1 MEASPT
7 KVIQYF
13 NGEKQNLI
21 PLFQRPYTW
30 KQSNWQSLWD
40 DLMVQYDLDDSSTHF
55 MGAIVSIPAV
65 STPVGVS
72 KHLIIDGQ
80 QRLTTVSIILCAL
93 RDCLEEKPATRIQE
107 VYLKNPYCELED
119 TLKFVP
125 TQVDRDI
132 YKSIA
137 LDWKVPTTET
147 LMGQAYHFF
156 KKQLCK
162 GLDTNG
168 ELVVPTKVLT
178 VIEHSLQVVMINLGN
193 DDDPYLIFESLNFK
207 GAPLTQADLVR
218 NYILMRFR
226 HSISTGG
233 EQEIIYDRYWKPLE
247 NALGDNLTEFL
258 RHYMMKDGFNINQ
271 GGIYAAIKTKLKS
284 MEITQDVEKEVKSI
298 QRFGEFYEKILCL
311 KPEANKAIRERL
323 ENIQALK
330 VTTAYPLLLRL
341 LDAYQSQQIRQM
353 ELEKC
358 LGLIESYIV
367 RRTVC
372 EVPTNTLNKLFIQWV
387 KNFPEIN
394 HALWLHDLM
403 ISGSGGRRFPTD
415 TEFEN
420 AFLNHPQYGRSSTR
434 FILCR
439 LEKSFEHKEC
449 VDLSVATI
457 EHILPQSLSP
467 QWKQDLG
474 ETAEKTHATLV
485 HTFGNL
491 TLTAYNSELGNLPFS
506 EKKIKLKNTHIDL
519 NQWVL
524 QQDNWRKTEI
534 NGRAADLFLKAKQI
548 WTRDLN

>member
-7 KVIQYF
+7 RVIQYF

-40 DLMVQYDLDDSSTHF
+40 DLMVQYDLGDSGTHF
-55 MGAIVSIPAV
+55 MGAIVSIPAT
-65 STPVGVS
+65 STPVGVN

-80 QRLTTVSIILCAL
+80 QRLTTISIILCAL
-93 RDCLEEKPATRIQE
+93 RDCLEEKAATRIQE
-107 VYLKNPYCELED
+107 VYLKNPHCELED

-132 YKSIA
+132 YRSIA
-137 LDWKVPTTET
+137 LDWKVPTVET
-147 LMGQAYHFF
+147 LMDQAYHYF
-156 KKQLCK
+156 KNRLSKEF
-162 GLDTNG
+162 DTNG
-168 ELVVPTKVLT
+168 EPVVPVKVLA
-178 VIEHSLQVVMINLGN
+178 ILERSLQVVMINLGSE
-193 DDDPYLIFESLNFK
+193 DDPYLIFESLNFK

-233 EQEIIYDRYWKPLE
+233 EQEVIYDRYWKPLE
-247 NALGDNLTEFL
+247 NALGENLTEFL
-258 RHYMMKDGFNINQ
+258 RHYMIKDGYNINQ
-271 GGIYAAIKTKLKS
+271 GGIYTAIKTKLKS
-284 MEITQDVEKEVKSI
+284 IALTKNVEKEVKSI
-298 QRFGEFYEKILCL
+298 QRFGELYATILCL
-311 KPEANKAIRERL
+311 NPEENKVIHERL
-323 ENIQALK
+323 ENIQSLK
-330 VTTAYPLLLRL
+330 ITIAYPLLLRL
-341 LDAYQSQQIRQM
+341 FDAYETHQICHM

-358 LGLIESYIV
+358 LGLIESYII

-372 EVPTNTLNKLFIQWV
+372 KVPTNTLNKLFIQCI
-387 KNFPEIN
+387 KNFPETN
-394 HALWLHDLM
+394 HASWLHNLM

-415 TEFEN
+415 IEFDK
-420 AFLNHPQYGRSSTR
+420 AFLSSSQYGQISTR

-449 VDLSVATI
+449 VDLSSATI

-474 ETAEKTHATLV
+474 ETAEEIHAILV

-491 TLTAYNSELGNLPFS
+491 TLTGYNSELGNLPFS
-506 EKKIKLKNTHIDL
+506 EKKAKLENTHIEL
-519 NQWVL
+519 NRWIL
-524 QQDNWRKTEI
+524 QQANWGELEI
-534 NGRAADLFLKAKQI
+534 NNRAKTLLLKAKEI